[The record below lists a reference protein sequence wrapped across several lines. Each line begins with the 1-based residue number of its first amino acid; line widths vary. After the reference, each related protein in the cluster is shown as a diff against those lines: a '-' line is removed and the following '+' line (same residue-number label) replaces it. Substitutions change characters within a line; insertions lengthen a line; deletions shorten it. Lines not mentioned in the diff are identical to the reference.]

1 MILRAAAAAL
11 ALVGLAAAQNADL
24 DQAIK
29 AQTTSF
35 HGSVSLYAKNL
46 ATGKTYS
53 LHGDQP
59 VRTASTIKLP
69 IMIECFAE
77 AAAGKLDLN
86 ELLALTADDKV
97 SGSGILQDLSA
108 SDRLPVRDFI
118 DLMIVLS
125 DNTAT
130 NVILNRVGGDAVNGR
145 MEQFGLPNTRVMRKV
160 MNDSGKARG
169 VTREGMK
176 PENQKWGLGRSSPQE
191 MATLLE
197 KIYRGTLINKSASDQ
212 MLEILKRQRDHDGI
226 ARDLKNVTVA
236 NKAGALDH
244 LRSDVG
250 IAYAPSGSFVIAITV
265 DDIPEANWTP
275 ENPGLLLISRL
286 SEIVIR
292 DL

>member
-1 MILRAAAAAL
+1 MIFRVAAAAF
-11 ALVGLAAAQNADL
+11 ALVGLAGAQNADL
-24 DQAIK
+24 DRAIK
-29 AQTTSF
+29 AQTASF

-77 AAAGKLDLN
+77 AAAGKLDLD
-86 ELLALTADDKV
+86 ELLVLIADEKV
-97 SGSGILQDLSA
+97 SGSGILQDLSVG
-108 SDRLPVRDFI
+108 DRLPVRDVI

-130 NVILNRVGGDAVNGR
+130 NLILSRVGGDAVNGR

-197 KIYRGTLINKSASDQ
+197 KIYRGTLINKSFSDQ

-226 ARDLKNVTVA
+226 ARDMKNVTVA

-244 LRSDVG
+244 LRSDAG
-250 IAYAPSGSFVIAITV
+250 IAYAPKGPFVIAITV
-265 DDIPEANWTP
+265 DDRPEPNWTP